1 MSVHSVVLAFNDSD
15 FAVDVSQKPA
25 EDLGSLVA
33 ALNLE
38 RVVVEPIA
46 GVTKAA
52 LARKLGDR
60 PPAVNGARF
69 PR

>member
-1 MSVHSVVLAFNDSD
+1 MSVHSVVLTFNDSD

-38 RVVVEPIA
+38 RVVEPIA
-46 GVTKAA
+46 GATKAA

-60 PPAVNGARF
+60 PPAVNDTRF